1 VSARSSILA
10 LLAACTVVLAGCG
23 VGKGPAK
30 GGDVSLL
37 VTRDY
42 GSQTLGQA
50 GPGPVEGAE
59 TVMRMLQ
66 RNFAVDTRYS
76 GRFVQAI
83 EGLGGGTEDGRPV
96 DWFFYVN
103 GVEADRG
110 STDVKVQPGDRIW
123 WDRRDWGTAQRVPAV
138 VGSYPQPFRDGI
150 NGERWPTRV
159 ECVRGEEDGACQE
172 VADKLSGE
180 GIQAFKA
187 LVGTEGGNTNLR
199 VIVGPWS
206 KVAFDRAG
214 RQMDEGPSASGVF
227 ARFVDGGTKLQLLDE
242 AGKVRRTL
250 GPGAGLI
257 AATRWEDQ
265 PPTWFITGTDA
276 AGVGQAVS
284 ALEEGT
290 LGKHYAL
297 AIAQDT
303 AIPLPFDA
311 RKAPPS

>member
-1 VSARSSILA
+1 MSTRLSILA
-10 LLAACTVVLAGCG
+10 LLAACALVVGGCG

-30 GGDVSLL
+30 GGDVTLL

-42 GSQTLGQA
+42 GTQTLGQV

-76 GRFVQAI
+76 GRFVQSI
-83 EGLGGGTEDGRPV
+83 EGLAGGTDDGRPV

-110 STDVKVQPGDRIW
+110 SADVKVQPGDRIW

-138 VGSYPQPFRDGI
+138 VGSYPEPFRNGI
-150 NGERWPTRV
+150 NGSRWPTRV
-159 ECVRGEEDGACQE
+159 ECVEGDEDGECQA
-172 VADKLSGE
+172 VADKLSGV

-214 RQMDEGPSASGVF
+214 RQLDEGPGASGVF
-227 ARFVDGGTKLQLLDE
+227 AQFVDRGTKLQLLD
-242 AGKVRRTL
+242 ASGKVRETL
-250 GPGAGLI
+250 GPGTGLI

-265 PPTWFITGTDA
+265 PPTWFVTGTDE
-276 AGVGQAVS
+276 AGVRQAVA
-284 ALEEGT
+284 ALDEGT

-297 AIAQDT
+297 AVAQDT
-303 AIPLPFDA
+303 AIPLPVDA
-311 RKAPPS
+311 RKAPSS